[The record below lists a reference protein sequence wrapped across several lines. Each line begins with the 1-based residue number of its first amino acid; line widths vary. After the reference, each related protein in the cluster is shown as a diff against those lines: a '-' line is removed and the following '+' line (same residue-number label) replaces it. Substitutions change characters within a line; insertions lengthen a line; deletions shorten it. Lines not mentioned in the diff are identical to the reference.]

1 VVTGRAV
8 KPVSVPIKLN
18 WPAAA
23 AKPSISVII
32 PMYNAAGTIRAALH
46 V

>member
-8 KPVSVPIKLN
+8 KPVSVLIKLN
-18 WPAAA
+18 WPAA